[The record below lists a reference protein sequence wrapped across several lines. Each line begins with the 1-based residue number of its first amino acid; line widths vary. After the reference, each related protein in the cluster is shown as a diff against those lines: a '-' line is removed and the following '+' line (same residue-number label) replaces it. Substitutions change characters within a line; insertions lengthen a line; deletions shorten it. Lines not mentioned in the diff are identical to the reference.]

1 MADTGTTFAQVQQG
15 SLTFS
20 GSTGFGGFVFDRAS
34 YSVSEALNDV
44 SGHAVANESATG
56 RRIKRL
62 LHGVRTEEFV
72 LGGFVGR
79 AAPQNVYATSQN
91 STITIS
97 NGKDHGDTSVTFSI
111 RLTDWTLRKTWPL
124 IDVTGSSSGEEKEWI
139 WGIPVLR
146 MQAKGWATGITGPT
160 TEMQTAATVTF
171 TPNDMGTILFSA
183 ASTPDGILKMH
194 SHQSLSN
201 LALGGGCAATVS
213 ALFEGPLQYTP
224 GSNDFSWLLIDAD
237 NLGAP
242 STVEDDPVKPTVA
255 LDTDSETISKQAL
268 CYDVSFAWSAG
279 NGGPVRSQVR
289 LRVDKPNS

>member
-160 TEMQTAATVTF
+160 TEMQTASIVTF

-183 ASTPDGILKMH
+183 ASTPDGIMKMH
-194 SHQSLSN
+194 SHQSLAN
-201 LALGGGCAATVS
+201 LASGGGCAATVS
-213 ALFEGPLQYTP
+213 ALFEGPLEYTQ
-224 GSNDFSWLLIDAD
+224 GSSDFSWLLIDAE
-237 NLGAP
+237 NLLAGM
-242 STVEDDPVKPTVA
+242 EDDPVKPTVV
-255 LDTDSETISKQAL
+255 LDTNSEIISKQAI

>member
-20 GSTGFGGFVFDRAS
+20 GGTGFGGFVFDRAN
-34 YSVSEALNDV
+34 YSVSEGMNDV
-44 SGHAVANESATG
+44 SGHAVANETATG

-62 LHGVRTEEFV
+62 LHGVRREEFS
-72 LGGFVGR
+72 LAGFVGR

-97 NGKDHGDTSVTFSI
+97 GGTDHADTSVTFSI
-111 RLTDWTLRKTWPL
+111 RLTDWSLRKTWPL
-124 IDVTGSSSGEEKEWI
+124 VDVTGSSSGEEKEWI
-139 WGIPVLR
+139 WGIPQLR
-146 MQAKGWATGITGPT
+146 LQAKGWATGTTGPT
-160 TEMQTAATVTF
+160 TEMQTASTVTF

-194 SHQSLSN
+194 SHQSLAN
-201 LALGGGCAATVS
+201 LASGGGCAATVS

-224 GSNDFSWLLIDAD
+224 GSNDFSWLLIDAT
-237 NLGAP
+237 NFGA
-242 STVEDDPVKPTVA
+242 SAEDDPVKPTVV

-289 LRVDKPNS
+289 LRVDKTNS